1 MLWPSNTNSPGH
13 GYIDSLLDDR
23 RQHSG
28 NPSGLQMTVKY
39 TDSQGLSRCTGGKD
53 LKGSEHYPR
62 RPPSWKLSKLVYW
75 KLIPNIFGEPPKRL
89 QRVPGDPAH
98 IQIYIYTYTHLYTY
112 IHIYMYTC
120 IPIYIY
126 ISKYRYTYI
135 YFFGG
140 EGVFPSQANC
150 LVIPGLPNVFQKC
163 ERSIADESSVKPK
176 LFFVGQLR
184 PTMTWMTRNLWIP
197 IGWTM
202 PTSSLSCNFWQDSND
217 WTQSALWKIS

>member
-1 MLWPSNTNSPGH
+1 MFGGSAWTWVILATNRERPLYSILETRVCVFGQCFVSISECFRAQKDWPWGMLWPSNTNSPGH

-53 LKGSEHYPR
+53 LKGSQHYPR
-62 RPPSWKLSKLVYW
+62 RPPSWKLSIIVYW

-112 IHIYMYTC
+112 IHIYMYTY
-120 IPIYIY
+120 IYIY
-126 ISKYRYTYI
+126 IQIQIYI
-135 YFFGG
+135 YIYIFFGG
-140 EGVFPSQANC
+140 KEYSLLKPIVWSSQVCQMSFKNAN
-150 LVIPGLPNVFQKC
+150 
-163 ERSIADESSVKPK
+163 EA
-176 LFFVGQLR
+176 
-184 PTMTWMTRNLWIP
+184 
-197 IGWTM
+197 
-202 PTSSLSCNFWQDSND
+202 
-217 WTQSALWKIS
+217 